1 MQNKIFTF
9 RISPY
14 ETEKLLP
21 QVSRALEKRME
32 LVSRERYPGMWKA
45 TDRFRDAAQGRS
57 RSRLRTR
64 VLSVMCLAAG
74 IFLLIPGIMKPGELF
89 IPLLAGAAAT
99 LFGILGLWG
108 SRKKKKNPFDTSA
121 QILLKDKDSLA
132 ADPALVVSFSG
143 EGMALP
149 AKNSGVENVPYS
161 DFECAVETEDL
172 FLFVYKEQVIVL
184 QKKDLAAED
193 RHEFCSMLMENIT
206 KYAVVSFAEQSQAAE

>member
-1 MQNKIFTF
+1 MENKIFTF

-57 RSRLRTR
+57 RLRTR
-64 VLSVMCLAAG
+64 VLSVMCLAVG

-108 SRKKKKNPFDTSA
+108 SRKKKKNPFDASA

-149 AKNSGVENVPYS
+149 AKNGGVENVPYS
-161 DFECAVETEDL
+161 DFECAVEMEDL
-172 FLFVYKEQVIVL
+172 FLFVYREQVIVL
-184 QKKDLAAED
+184 QKKDLAAEEQ
-193 RHEFCSMLMENIT
+193 REFCSMLTENIT
-206 KYAVVSFAEQSQAAE
+206 KYAVVSFAEQSRAAE